1 MRPRDLIAL
10 IFIDSG
16 FRWTNGWTDQPTD
29 QGCIKLISSPKVY
42 IELYLTLR
50 GGGSTLYIPANDR
63 PTNGQTDRQT
73 DRQTGGAERIQ

>member
-50 GGGSTLYIPANDR
+50 GGGAQLYTSLQMTDQLMDR
-63 PTNGQTDRQT
+63 QTDRQT
-73 DRQTGGAERIQ
+73 DRRC